1 MSRCERFV
9 CSHNLITVL
18 ITILHFLKDD
28 FSNDLSLV
36 KGKEASDIKMFK
48 FLSEKP
54 SDKTFVT
61 VSVSSLIDQLCSK
74 NGAVAEVLGGEFRMA
89 NMPLFFNL
97 LLRLRRDSS
106 FDRNF
111 IFLCL

>member
-1 MSRCERFV
+1 
-9 CSHNLITVL
+9 
-18 ITILHFLKDD
+18 
-28 FSNDLSLV
+28 
-36 KGKEASDIKMFK
+36 MFK

-54 SDKTFVT
+54 SDEAFVT

-74 NGAVAEVLGGEFRMA
+74 NGAVAEVSGGEFRMT
-89 NMPLFFNL
+89 NKPLFFNL

>member
-1 MSRCERFV
+1 MMIFPM
-9 CSHNLITVL
+9 
-18 ITILHFLKDD
+18 
-28 FSNDLSLV
+28 FSLWKSV
-36 KGKEASDIKMFK
+36 KEASDIKMFK

-54 SDKTFVT
+54 SDETYVT

-74 NGAVAEVLGGEFRMA
+74 NGAVAEVSGGEFRMT
-89 NMPLFFNL
+89 NKPLFFNL

>member
-1 MSRCERFV
+1 MMIFPM
-9 CSHNLITVL
+9 
-18 ITILHFLKDD
+18 
-28 FSNDLSLV
+28 FSLWKSV
-36 KGKEASDIKMFK
+36 KEASDIKMFK

-54 SDKTFVT
+54 SDETFVT

-74 NGAVAEVLGGEFRMA
+74 NGAVAEVSGGEFRMA
-89 NMPLFFNL
+89 NKPLFFNL

>member
-1 MSRCERFV
+1 MMIFPM
-9 CSHNLITVL
+9 
-18 ITILHFLKDD
+18 
-28 FSNDLSLV
+28 FSLWKSV
-36 KGKEASDIKMFK
+36 KEASDIKMFK

-54 SDKTFVT
+54 SDETFVT

-74 NGAVAEVLGGEFRMA
+74 NGAVAEVSGEEFRMA
-89 NMPLFFNL
+89 NKPLFFNL